1 MADALTTTN
10 EVDPAVNIAYQRTL
24 LQPPTPKYIYNKFSE
39 KFSIGRKSGNTI
51 KMRRYNRYDA
61 ATTPLTEGI
70 TPNGHRQSKVD
81 LLATVSQ
88 YGDFATIT
96 DVVDLTVQDPN
107 ITIEVTRQNDQM
119 LNTLDVLTRNTLAAS
134 ASVTLCFNGAPV
146 VTYLNKTDIDAVRT
160 TLRSND
166 ADYMTRLVKAGTGQG
181 TSPIRPSYF
190 AMADVDLENDLEGVA
205 GFKSVAN
212 YAAQQGVDEAE
223 WGSTGNI
230 RWLTSTQGYGV
241 GVGAAR
247 VYSCPFIAKR
257 AYGTVDINGGNAQAI
272 IKGFGSGGTTDPLN
286 QRATV
291 GWKMWQVARILN
303 DLFIHIL
310 TCTNF

>member
-10 EVDPAVNIAYQRTL
+10 EVDPAVNISYQRTL
-24 LQPPTPKYIYNKFSE
+24 LQPPTPKYIHNKFAQ
-39 KFSIGRKSGNTI
+39 KFSIARKSGNTI

-119 LNTLDVLTRNTLAAS
+119 LNTLDILTRNTLAAS
-134 ASVTLCFNGAPV
+134 ASLTRCTNGAPV
-146 VTYLNKTDIDAVRT
+146 VTYLNKTDIDAIRT
-160 TLRSND
+160 TLRGND

-205 GFKSVAN
+205 GFKSMAN

-223 WGSTGNI
+223 WGSTGNV
-230 RWLTSTQGYGV
+230 RWLTTTQGWVTATFY
-241 GVGAAR
+241 R
-247 VYSCPFIAKR
+247 CPIVAQR
-257 AYGTVDINGGNAQAI
+257 AYGSVDINGGNAQAI

-303 DLFIHIL
+303 DLFIHIIE
-310 TCTNF
+310 CTNF

>member
-24 LQPPTPKYIYNKFSE
+24 LQPPTPKYIYNKFSQR
-39 KFSIGRKSGNTI
+39 FSIARKSGNTI

-61 ATTPLTEGI
+61 ATTPMTEGI

-119 LNTLDVLTRNTLAAS
+119 LNTLDILTRNTLAAS
-134 ASVTLCFNGAPV
+134 ASLTRCTNGAPV

-160 TLRSND
+160 TLRGND
-166 ADYMTRLVKAGTGQG
+166 ADYMTSLVRAGTGQG

-190 AMADVDLENDLEGVA
+190 ALADVDLENDLEGVA
-205 GFKSVAN
+205 GYKNVSN

-223 WGSTGNI
+223 WCSTGNV
-230 RWLTSTQGYGV
+230 RWLTSTQGWVTGGFYRNPII
-241 GVGAAR
+241 AR
-247 VYSCPFIAKR
+247 R

-272 IKGFGSGGTTDPLN
+272 IKGFGSAGTADPLN

-303 DLFIHIL
+303 DLFIHIIE
-310 TCTNF
+310 CTNF

>member
-1 MADALTTTN
+1 MPDSLTTTN
-10 EVDPAVNIAYQRTL
+10 EVDPAVNISYQRTL
-24 LQPPTPKYIYNKFSE
+24 LQPPTPKYIHNKFSQ
-39 KFSIGRKSGNTI
+39 KFSIARKSGNTI
-51 KMRRYNRYDA
+51 KMRRYNRYSA

-119 LNTLDVLTRNTLAAS
+119 QNTVDILTRNTLAAS
-134 ASVTLCFNGAPV
+134 ASLTRCTNCSPT
-146 VTYLNKTDIDAVRT
+146 VTYLNRTDIDAVRT
-160 TLRSND
+160 TLRGND
-166 ADYMTRLVKAGTGQG
+166 ADYMTRLVRAGTGQG

-205 GFKSVAN
+205 GYKNVSN

-223 WGSTGNI
+223 WCSTGNV
-230 RWLTSTQGYGV
+230 RWLTTTQGWVTGGFY
-241 GVGAAR
+241 R
-247 VYSCPFIAKR
+247 CPIIAQR

-272 IKGFGSGGTTDPLN
+272 IKGFGSAGTADPLN

-303 DLFIHIL
+303 DLFIHIIE
-310 TCTNF
+310 CTNF

>member
-1 MADALTTTN
+1 MPDALTTTN

-24 LQPPTPKYIYNKFSE
+24 LQPPTPKYIHNKFAQ
-39 KFSIGRKSGNTI
+39 KFSIARKSGNTI

-119 LNTLDVLTRNTLAAS
+119 LNTVDILTRNTLAAS
-134 ASVTLCFNGAPV
+134 ASLTRCTNGAPV
-146 VTYLNKTDIDAVRT
+146 VTYLNKTDIDAIRT
-160 TLRSND
+160 TLRGND

-205 GFKSVAN
+205 GYKNVSN

-223 WGSTGNI
+223 WCSTGNV
-230 RWLTSTQGYGV
+230 RWLTTTQGWVTGGFY
-241 GVGAAR
+241 R
-247 VYSCPFIAKR
+247 CPIIAKR
-257 AYGTVDINGGNAQAI
+257 AYGSVDISGGNAQAI

-310 TCTNF
+310 ECTNF

>member
-1 MADALTTTN
+1 MPDALTTTN

-24 LQPPTPKYIYNKFSE
+24 LQPPTPKYIYNKFAE
-39 KFSIGRKSGNTI
+39 RFSIARKSGNTI
-51 KMRRYNRYDA
+51 KMRRYNRYAA

-119 LNTLDVLTRNTLAAS
+119 QNTLDVLTRDTLARS
-134 ASVTLCFNGAPV
+134 ASLTRCTNGAPV
-146 VTYLNKTDIDAVRT
+146 ATYLNKTDIDAVRT
-160 TLRSND
+160 TLRGND

-190 AMADVDLENDLEGVA
+190 AMADVDLENDLEGVS
-205 GFKSVAN
+205 GYKNVSN
-212 YAAQQGVDEAE
+212 YAGQQGVDEAE
-223 WGSTGNI
+223 WCSTGNV
-230 RWLTSTQGYGV
+230 RWLTSTQGWVVATYY
-241 GVGAAR
+241 R
-247 VYSCPFIAKR
+247 CPIIGKR

-272 IKGFGSGGTTDPLN
+272 IKGFGSAGAADPLN

-310 TCTNF
+310 ECTNF

>member
-1 MADALTTTN
+1 MPDALTTTN

-24 LQPPTPKYIYNKFSE
+24 LQPPTPKYIFNKFSQR
-39 KFSIGRKSGNTI
+39 FSIARKSGNTI

-81 LLATVSQ
+81 VLATVSQ

-119 LNTLDVLTRNTLAAS
+119 LNTIDQLTRDTLVAS
-134 ASVTLCFNGAPV
+134 ASSTLCANGAPV
-146 VTYLNKTDIDAVRT
+146 VTYLNKTDIDAVRQ
-160 TLRSND
+160 TLRTND
-166 ADYMTRLVKAGTGQG
+166 ADYMTRLVRAGTGQG
-181 TSPIRPSYF
+181 TSPIRPSYW
-190 AMADVDLENDLEGVA
+190 AMADIDLENDLEGVA
-205 GFKSVAN
+205 GYKNVSN

-223 WGSTGNI
+223 WCSTGNV
-230 RWLTSTQGYGV
+230 RWLTTTQGYV
-241 GVGAAR
+241 AAGT
-247 VYSCPFIAKR
+247 YSCPIIGQR

-303 DLFIHIL
+303 DLFIHVL
-310 TCTNF
+310 QCTNF

>member
-10 EVDPAVNIAYQRTL
+10 EVDPAVNISYQRTL
-24 LQPPTPKYIYNKFSE
+24 LQPPTPKYIHNKFAQ
-39 KFSIGRKSGNTI
+39 KFSIARKSGNTI
-51 KMRRYNRYDA
+51 KMRRYSRYDA

-119 LNTLDVLTRNTLAAS
+119 LNTIDILTRNTLAAS
-134 ASVTLCFNGAPV
+134 ASLTRCANGAPV

-160 TLRSND
+160 TLRGNN

-181 TSPIRPSYF
+181 TSPIRPSYW

-205 GFKSVAN
+205 GFKSMAN

-223 WGSTGNI
+223 WGSTGNV
-230 RWLTSTQGYGV
+230 RWLTTTQGWVVATFY
-241 GVGAAR
+241 R
-247 VYSCPFIAKR
+247 CPIVAQR
-257 AYGTVDINGGNAQAI
+257 AYGSVDINGGNAQAI
-272 IKGFGSGGTTDPLN
+272 IKGFGSAGTADPLN

-310 TCTNF
+310 ECTNF